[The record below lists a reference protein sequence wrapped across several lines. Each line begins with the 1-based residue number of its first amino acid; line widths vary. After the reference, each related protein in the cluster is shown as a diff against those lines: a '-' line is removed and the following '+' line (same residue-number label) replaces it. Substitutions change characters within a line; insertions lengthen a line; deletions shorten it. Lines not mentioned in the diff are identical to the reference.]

1 MKLQDWCE
9 RLGFFNFFHLI
20 YHIILKIVGLLVF
33 QNKKSLSQFKSRKV
47 NNEYLECTN
56 RPYKRLITYEKMIN
70 EVGYCSEICKTCFRD
85 LKNYKTK
92 KQERDHKI
100 IIISRILLV
109 QDHIESIKVLYEK
122 ISKVYP
128 LEDAIRSVAL
138 NQKECEQLK
147 KKHGTNC
154 ERIGPK
160 GWSLYA
166 LNHSSY
172 QSCNFT
178 SQLLMKK
185 PQELLSQAKQTME
198 DLEKS
203 VFLLKQLKSFL
214 IGLPNFLGFEIG
226 NLDSSKPL
234 ATKDL
239 VFKKNHNTKEAMFQK
254 EKDFPKELSPLFQF
268 LTSPRDVFHILEWV
282 SDLKKTVHQ
291 LNASWAA
298 VRYCDKIKNS
308 TLKLI
313 SYFLYFGCIYLRPQH
328 CHKLACS
335 LKSKSKASLHTTQF
349 IFNLM
354 DSQPTHFFVYFPLLR
369 VPHEFLFWI
378 PANTF
383 PKSYF
388 LENSLQTKNL
398 NNGKGSIAKNNNNNK
413 NHNLNYYSRI
423 KFSDSV
429 QIRYLS
435 QYPMNNSLKSHSN
448 PNWVNNTVVF
458 NVHGGGFISQS
469 SYTHSPYLKKWCK
482 KAGASILSVD
492 YTNSPEGEF
501 PIPLMEVYTAYR
513 WLLENLSLFVNTKK
527 KYKVVVAGD
536 SAGGNLLVSMIVKLI
551 AEGNDKLLPDAAIL
565 AYPVINLSD
574 DYSLSRMLFCEGPF
588 MSESVLKICL
598 NSYHKPDSNIK
609 QSQLISP
616 ILTNDEILKKFPKC
630 LIQVGLVDSLLD
642 DASYF
647 ADKLQTLGRDVQFR
661 VYCLPHTFLSLEML
675 ILGAKIPNK
684 HIIEF
689 IRDLDKN

>member
-1 MKLQDWCE
+1 MTFQDWCE
-9 RLGFFNFFHLI
+9 RLGVFNFFHIICHTLLKMIGILI
-20 YHIILKIVGLLVF
+20 F
-33 QNKKSLSQFKSRKV
+33 RNKKSLSRFKTRKV

-56 RPYKRLITYEKMIN
+56 RPYERLITYEKMIN
-70 EVGYCSEICKTCFRD
+70 EVGYCSEICKVCFRG
-85 LKNYKTK
+85 LKNYETK
-92 KQERDHKI
+92 KQVREHKI
-100 IIISRILLV
+100 IIISRVLLI
-109 QDHIESIKVLYEK
+109 QDYIESIKVLYEK

-128 LEDAIRSVAL
+128 LEEAIRSVAL
-138 NQKECEQLK
+138 NQKECDELK
-147 KKHGTNC
+147 KKLGTNC
-154 ERIGPK
+154 ERLGPK

-178 SQLLMKK
+178 GQLLTKK
-185 PQELLSQAKQTME
+185 PHELLSQPKQTME

-214 IGLPNFLGFEIG
+214 VLLPNFLGFEIG
-226 NLDSSKPL
+226 NLDSNKPPT
-234 ATKDL
+234 AQDL
-239 VFKKNHNTKEAMFQK
+239 IFEKSQNTKEAMFQK
-254 EKDFPKELSPLFQF
+254 EKDIPKELSSVFQF

-298 VRYCDKIKNS
+298 VKYCDKIKNS

-313 SYFLYFGCIYLRPQH
+313 SYFLYFGCIYSRPKY

-335 LKSKSKASLHTTQF
+335 IKSKSKSSLHTTQF
-349 IFNLM
+349 VFNLI
-354 DSQPTHFFVYFPLLR
+354 DNPLTHFFVYFPLLR

-378 PANTF
+378 PANSF
-383 PKSYF
+383 PKSNF
-388 LENSLQTKNL
+388 LESPVQIGKKIKNSQGNIANS
-398 NNGKGSIAKNNNNNK
+398 NNR
-413 NHNLNYYSRI
+413 NHNLKYYSRM
-423 KFSDSV
+423 KFPNSV

-448 PNWVNNTVVF
+448 PNWVNNMVVF
-458 NVHGGGFISQS
+458 NVHGGGFLSQS

-513 WLLENLSLFVNTKK
+513 WLLENISLFVNPKK
-527 KYKVVVAGD
+527 KYRVVVAGD
-536 SAGGNLLVSMIVKLI
+536 SAGGNLIVSMIVKLI
-551 AEGNDKLLPDAAIL
+551 SEGNDKLLPDAAIL

-598 NSYHKPDSNIK
+598 NSYHNQNSNIK

-642 DASYF
+642 DACYF
-647 ADKLQTLGRDVQFR
+647 ADKLQKLGRDVQFR